1 MNQNRVFSETVYQV
15 EVGKIKN
22 GDRTGKRNEYLIL
35 DTVNTDK
42 HTIGKEKTPKKNG
55 MQAMVV
61 AEIKDKY
68 KGYDK
73 DDLKKQADYPKSVI
87 KKDLTIAYAGTKNWQ
102 DWKTNIREVGFEDKH
117 DNGAFQLALAYADAI
132 EKTYSVKDGYTIST
146 TGHSLGGAQAIYV
159 AVLKGYHGF
168 TYAAAGPGLSEKQLM
183 NYEGQIINLYDTSDI
198 VTSGWLT
205 GGKGQLPFHS
215 FGIDNAGWKNY
226 GHDLNQFNLDKNGNY
241 IDKYGDIVIYSD
253 QHGGVALEQTLLAQQ
268 IIKNKAMIRQMET
281 YGEKN
286 QWEKDRISQLK
297 EENKWLQ
304 LQISA
309 FSKLVTWRKRFTAS
323 SGGLST
329 NEQIYLD
336 DQQALMIVKHAA
348 SVFNQAMEQV
358 LVIYQ
363 RGIRDLEQLWPDG
376 LAMVRRQTPLL
387 SQNEMLDAL
396 REVGCTKQTIVDEP
410 TQEFRE
416 KKSSKS
422 SSFQQ
427 NSLPWQKRSK
437 RKSMSWSNV
446 IGTWHDNYFK
456 TRSSEMEKE
465 NQIHETY
472 RKERL
477 QLEDQEDQLRQM
489 QKNMQQLA
497 ETTYSNIRFSVR
509 SFECSKDSLY
519 FAQKELRRLEE
530 RFSHELMQKRKKI
543 YDQQDEVERRYR
555 ADLQRL
561 NKK

>member
-1 MNQNRVFSETVYQV
+1 MDQNKEFSKAVYGV
-15 EVGKIKN
+15 E
-22 GDRTGKRNEYLIL
+22 TGKVKVNEKIVEDEYLGI
-35 DTVNTDK
+35 DVIDTDK
-42 HTIGKEKTPKKNG
+42 HTIGKEKTPKQNG

-61 AEIKDKY
+61 AEIKDEY
-68 KGYDK
+68 KS
-73 DDLKKQADYPKSVI
+73 KKQNQLQQISDYPKSVI

-117 DNGAFQLALAYADAI
+117 DNGAFQSALAYADAI

-198 VTSGWLT
+198 VTSGWQ
-205 GGKGQLPFHS
+205 GQLPFHS

-363 RGIRDLEQLWPDG
+363 RGIRDLEQLWADG

-416 KKSSKS
+416 K
-422 SSFQQ
+422 
-427 NSLPWQKRSK
+427 
-437 RKSMSWSNV
+437 
-446 IGTWHDNYFK
+446 IFK
-456 TRSSEMEKE
+456 IKQLSAEFSTLAKE
-465 NQIHETY
+465 IEAKINELVQ
-472 RKERL
+472 RDRDL
-477 QLEDQEDQLRQM
+477 ARQL
-489 QKNMQQLA
+489 
-497 ETTYSNIRFSVR
+497 F
-509 SFECSKDSLY
+509 
-519 FAQKELRRLEE
+519 
-530 RFSHELMQKRKKI
+530 
-543 YDQQDEVERRYR
+543 
-555 ADLQRL
+555 
-561 NKK
+561 

>member
-1 MNQNRVFSETVYQV
+1 
-15 EVGKIKN
+15 
-22 GDRTGKRNEYLIL
+22 
-35 DTVNTDK
+35 
-42 HTIGKEKTPKKNG
+42 
-55 MQAMVV
+55 
-61 AEIKDKY
+61 
-68 KGYDK
+68 
-73 DDLKKQADYPKSVI
+73 
-87 KKDLTIAYAGTKNWQ
+87 
-102 DWKTNIREVGFEDKH
+102 
-117 DNGAFQLALAYADAI
+117 
-132 EKTYSVKDGYTIST
+132 
-146 TGHSLGGAQAIYV
+146 
-159 AVLKGYHGF
+159 
-168 TYAAAGPGLSEKQLM
+168 
-183 NYEGQIINLYDTSDI
+183 
-198 VTSGWLT
+198 
-205 GGKGQLPFHS
+205 
-215 FGIDNAGWKNY
+215 
-226 GHDLNQFNLDKNGNY
+226 
-241 IDKYGDIVIYSD
+241 
-253 QHGGVALEQTLLAQQ
+253 
-268 IIKNKAMIRQMET
+268 MIRQMET

-329 NEQIYLD
+329 NEQIYLTT
-336 DQQALMIVKHAA
+336 QQALMIVKHAA

-363 RGIRDLEQLWPDG
+363 RGIRDLEQLRPDG

-446 IGTWHDNYFK
+446 IGTWRTTIILKQGVVRWKKK
-456 TRSSEMEKE
+456 TRFM
-465 NQIHETY
+465 ETY

-530 RFSHELMQKRKKI
+530 RFFM
-543 YDQQDEVERRYR
+543 
-555 ADLQRL
+555 
-561 NKK
+561 N